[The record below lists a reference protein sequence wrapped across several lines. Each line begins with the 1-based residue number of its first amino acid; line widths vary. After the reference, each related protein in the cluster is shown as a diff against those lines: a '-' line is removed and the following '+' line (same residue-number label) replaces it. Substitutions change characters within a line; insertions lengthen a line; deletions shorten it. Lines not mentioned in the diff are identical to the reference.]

1 MKKTTTT
8 TLSCD
13 KCKKNEVQIYN
24 DCCNC
29 CIPCN
34 AMGYLRLGSK
44 VVITTH
50 NTLVSFQKCLSPY
63 RWHIPDTL

>member
-8 TLSCD
+8 MLL
-13 KCKKNEVQIYN
+13 CKKNEVQIYN

-44 VVITTH
+44 VAI
-50 NTLVSFQKCLSPY
+50 SIFQWLEKSYLLE
-63 RWHIPDTL
+63 ILGEGN